1 MPSVQAVANVTNPS
15 SSAARL
21 RLPAAGRPEFLG
33 AGLSRP
39 YFMHSTFVLLS
50 IAFLPI
56 ALGNAWLI
64 YDSHVCIHSA
74 LVIAPAPVQTNL
86 LREESRDGQAQKEE
100 SNEEDHQEE
109 GEEKEE
115 EVAQVYPP
123 TEVPPTR
130 GTRTNGFPFPLA
142 KFLVRQ
148 SRWFLPSQHQ
158 HTGEQHNAAH
168 HFILALN
175 PLRHPLQVSNSFS

>member
-1 MPSVQAVANVTNPS
+1 
-15 SSAARL
+15 
-21 RLPAAGRPEFLG
+21 
-33 AGLSRP
+33 
-39 YFMHSTFVLLS
+39 MHSTFVLLS

-64 YDSHVCIHSA
+64 YDSHVCIRSA

-86 LREESRDGQAQKEE
+86 LREESRDGQAQKE
-100 SNEEDHQEE
+100 SNQEDHQEE

-130 GTRTNGFPFPLA
+130 GTRTNGFPFPLL

-148 SRWFLPSQHQ
+148 PRWFLPSQHQ

-168 HFILALN
+168 HFIL
-175 PLRHPLQVSNSFS
+175 P